1 MQKALALDNFWPSF
15 SRRKTSGIHLIKKT
29 ESRHGVFRFWFSVAL
44 IAANTFLLMSYIY
57 GVNQFANT
65 GYQITVLQ
73 KQLSALN
80 DSNKAF
86 TLRVSE
92 ASSMAQIQN
101 DFLSANFVPAGTPK
115 FLEVP
120 TVAER

>member
-1 MQKALALDNFWPSF
+1 MIKALALNNFWPSF
-15 SRRKTSGIHLIKKT
+15 LRGKTSGIHVIKKT
-29 ESRHGVFRFWFSVAL
+29 ESRYSIFRFWFSIGL
-44 IAANTFLLMSYIY
+44 IAANAFLLMSYIY

-80 DSNKAF
+80 DGNKVL

-92 ASSMAQIQN
+92 ASSMVQIQN
-101 DFLSANFVPAGTPK
+101 DFLSANFIPAGTPK
-115 FLEVP
+115 FLQASQ
-120 TVAER
+120 VAER